1 MSKWENKELKGVEL
15 YLYMINRFNMSADEA
30 ANELKE
36 RGHYTDD
43 VCLAHTALN
52 QHIIKQKGK

>member
-1 MSKWENKELKGVEL
+1 MSKWENKELKGVKL
-15 YLYMINRFNMSADEA
+15 YLYMMSRFNMSADEA

-52 QHIIKQKGK
+52 KHVIKQKGK

>member
-1 MSKWENKELKGVEL
+1 MSKWEKKELKGVEL

-43 VCLAHTALN
+43 VCFAHTALN
-52 QHIIKQKGK
+52 KHVIKQKG

>member
-15 YLYMINRFNMSADEA
+15 YLYMMSRFNMSADEA

-43 VCLAHTALN
+43 VCLAHTTLN
-52 QHIIKQKGK
+52 KHVIKQKGK